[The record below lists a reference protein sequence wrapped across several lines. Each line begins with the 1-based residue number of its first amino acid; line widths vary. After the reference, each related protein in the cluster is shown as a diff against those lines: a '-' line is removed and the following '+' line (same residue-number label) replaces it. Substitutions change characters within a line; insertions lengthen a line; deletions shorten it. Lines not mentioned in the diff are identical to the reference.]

1 MNKETLDKS
10 ITVASRFLAEARAL
24 RQAVELDGESIYGTR
39 RSGAVKRA
47 SMDLTRALTDL
58 RRPG

>member
-1 MNKETLDKS
+1 MNEDTLDKS
-10 ITVASRFLAEARAL
+10 IKVAARFLAEARAL
-24 RQAVELDGESIYGTR
+24 RQAVELDGESINGTR